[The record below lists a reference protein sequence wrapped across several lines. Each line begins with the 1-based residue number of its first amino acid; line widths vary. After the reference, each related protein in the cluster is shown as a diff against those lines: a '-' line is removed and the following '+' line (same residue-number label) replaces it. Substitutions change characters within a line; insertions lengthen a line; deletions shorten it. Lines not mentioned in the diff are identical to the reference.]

1 ELGMKG
7 RYDPFFTEDVL
18 EPFPWRET
26 LYTRGQTMWKSFKYL
41 RAHSGFSVE
50 ANESREDS
58 LLNHIRE
65 LGRWRRSNPWIDV
78 ASIDG
83 LERRGSAISYEL
95 VGERRIRIFH
105 NFSKEEVEIE
115 GIPLKPY
122 ESFIAKG

>member
-1 ELGMKG
+1 
-7 RYDPFFTEDVL
+7 
-18 EPFPWRET
+18 
-26 LYTRGQTMWKSFKYL
+26 
-41 RAHSGFSVE
+41 
-50 ANESREDS
+50 
-58 LLNHIRE
+58 
-65 LGRWRRSNPWIDV
+65 